1 MHYKPLLD
9 QAIEMAKYNPQR
21 CVILLQPQQ
30 PGRMI
35 ADRDVDW
42 DEAVAAAQPH
52 ANVSVAATGPLYI
65 FTPPAP
71 PASPRA

>member
-9 QAIEMAKYNPQR
+9 QTIEMAKHNPQR
-21 CVILLQPQQ
+21 CVILRRPQE
-30 PGRMI
+30 PGTMI
-35 ADRDVDW
+35 AGRDVHW
-42 DEAVAAAQPH
+42 DEAMAATQPQ
-52 ANVSVAATGPLYI
+52 ANVTVATTGPLYI